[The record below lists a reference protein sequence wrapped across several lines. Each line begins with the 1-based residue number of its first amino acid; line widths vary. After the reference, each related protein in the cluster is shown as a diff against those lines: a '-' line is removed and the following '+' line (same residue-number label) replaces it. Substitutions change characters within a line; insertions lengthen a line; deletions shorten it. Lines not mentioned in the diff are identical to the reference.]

1 LSLASLLAGIV
12 KLFAA
17 VAEWFRDKQLID
29 AGRAAERGAQDA
41 KGLEAIAK
49 ANAAAKAVDNSPEAI
64 ADDPD
69 NLDRRR
75 P

>member
-1 LSLASLLAGIV
+1 MSLASLLAGIV
-12 KLFAA
+12 KLLAA

-29 AGRAAERGAQDA
+29 ADRAAERGAQDA

-49 ANAAAKAVDNSPEAI
+49 ANAAAKAVDNSAEAI